1 MRFFGLSIKVD
12 KGYMVSETKQKE
24 LLKRM
29 EDLGIKES
37 DILEKFIR
45 SRGHGGQNVNKTS
58 TCVYLKHVPTGI
70 EIKMQKER
78 SQAVNRFLARRL
90 LVDKIEQMLL
100 GEKSRIQKEIE
111 KIRRQK
117 RKRSKRA
124 KEKMLRD
131 KRYTAIKKALRSNL
145 DETV

>member
-1 MRFFGLSIKVD
+1 
-12 KGYMVSETKQKE
+12 
-24 LLKRM
+24 
-29 EDLGIKES
+29 
-37 DILEKFIR
+37 
-45 SRGHGGQNVNKTS
+45 
-58 TCVYLKHVPTGI
+58 
-70 EIKMQKER
+70 MQKER

>member
-1 MRFFGLSIKVD
+1 MRFFGLSIKVY